1 METNTLLETTLA
13 LLRERGKYREVA
25 AATGLGYEWIAK
37 LAQNRI
43 SDPGVNKIET
53 LHRFL
58 TEDAASHCG
67 GDTHDGRAE
76 SVR

>member
-53 LHRFL
+53 LYRFL
-58 TEDAASHCG
+58 TEEAEP
-67 GDTHDGRAE
+67 HDGGE
-76 SVR
+76 THGG